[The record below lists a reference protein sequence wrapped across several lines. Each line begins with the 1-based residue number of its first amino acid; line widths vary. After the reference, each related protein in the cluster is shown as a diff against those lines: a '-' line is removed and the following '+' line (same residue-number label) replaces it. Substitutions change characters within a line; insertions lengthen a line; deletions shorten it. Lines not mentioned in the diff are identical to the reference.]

1 PVVVGAYEV
10 FEQGRVIDQG
20 FLKPGR
26 QRLVDVVVTK
36 PQLEPAL
43 KLANQLFL
51 KLEAAGH
58 RVMFAPSDR
67 TYARASFDEHE
78 HPPKKPRHRHPALW
92 SPSKPTVVFVG
103 TVAIG

>member
-1 PVVVGAYEV
+1 MGAYEL

-43 KLANQLFL
+43 KLVNQLFL

-92 SPSKPTVVFVG
+92 SAAALPDGLSRAEWTL
-103 TVAIG
+103 T